1 MTGWRDTGNDTM
13 TGGADNDT
21 YIVDSTDDSII
32 EPSNGGIDTHIVT
45 NGGDTVVEVPGG
57 ETDTIMLRHVMDIVM
72 ENAGGGIDTLANNV
86 ENLTFIATDNFVG
99 AGNVRSNIVTDAAG
113 ADTLTRVA
121 GADVFILAAGDANSD
136 VIGQFSH
143 VNGDRI
149 SFTGYGTGAALGART
164 FAGGVTSYIV

>member
-32 EPSNGGIDTHIVT
+32 EPSNGGSDTHIVK
-45 NGGDTVVEVPGG
+45 NGGDMVVEVPGG
-57 ETDTIMLRHVMDIVM
+57 ETDTIMLRNVMDIVM
-72 ENAGGGIDTLANNV
+72 ENAGSGIDTLANNV
-86 ENLTFIATDNFVG
+86 ENLTFIAADNFVG
-99 AGNVRSNIVTDAAG
+99 AGNVRSNIVTDAA
-113 ADTLTRVA
+113 DTLTRGA